1 MSKRSLFWS
10 TASGKLGDIVLSQRQ
25 GETIARKYQP
35 QVLNPRSEA
44 QMLIRVPFATAVKFY
59 RHATDNFFRFAF
71 EDKRKNESD
80 YNAFMRYNAKRGC
93 IVSKVMNDTYT
104 YPAWGENWQ
113 LSNGSL
119 QEIIYN
125 VQDNNVIIPMP
136 NLPELDD
143 PEQDITLE
151 DISKAFVEQLGFNYG
166 DYITIVRIRTSYT
179 SYEIAEGLPA
189 PRWDIVQFQLIE
201 DNTPINGYNIEF
213 EWQAGNSISFK
224 LNETGTTT
232 AASCVA
238 IIASRNTANKLL
250 VSPSYCIG
258 NEMYNKIVDNFMSDT
273 AIAINLAS
281 WGATQDAILKG
292 RIAKALNEYNGV
304 DPYMTTSEVNYEEKI
319 DTTPI
324 DGKPIRNDM
333 SLINAQKKSEE
344 TKK

>member
-119 QEIIYN
+119 QEIVYN

-136 NLPELDD
+136 NLPDNTDFNNNLDA
-143 PEQDITLE
+143 
-151 DISKAFVEQLGFNYG
+151 ISKAFVEQLGFSYG
-166 DYITIVRIRTSYT
+166 DYITIVRIRTGYT
-179 SYEIAEGLPA
+179 SYEIAEERPA
-189 PRWDIVQFQLIE
+189 PRWDIAQFQLLDAEE
-201 DNTPINGYNIEF
+201 DMSQYNGLNF
-213 EWQAGNSISFK
+213 EWAAGNGISFK
-224 LNETGTTT
+224 LNDSGTTT
-232 AASCVA
+232 SASCVA
-238 IIASRNTANKLL
+238 IIASRNTSNKLY
-250 VSPSYCIG
+250 VSPSYCKG
-258 NEMYNKIVDNFMSDT
+258 NEMYNRIVDNFT
-273 AIAINLAS
+273 AEAAIAINLAS
-281 WGATQDAILKG
+281 WGTTKDAILKG
-292 RIAKALNEYNGV
+292 RLADKENKEIGIINT
-304 DPYMTTSEVNYEEKI
+304 MSEKVSADEKVV
-319 DTTPI
+319 
-324 DGKPIRNDM
+324 KNDM
-333 SLINAQKKSEE
+333 SLINAEKKSEE